1 MNTAKPNPAA
11 LQVAQL
17 IQRLTGGY
25 YAHTAALE
33 VAREDPRVKPLFSKV
48 MPGQIVP
55 VTLVPCKNG
64 SKYPYHFHH
73 FLDQVQTSAEHK
85 IDLRSTYKMD

>member
-11 LQVAQL
+11 LQVAQRV
-17 IQRLTGGY
+17 QRPTEGY
-25 YAHTAALE
+25 YAAAATLE
-33 VAREDPRVKPLFSKV
+33 MARDPHVKPLFSKV
-48 MPGQIVP
+48 MPGQIIPVAFVP
-55 VTLVPCKNG
+55 RKNG

-73 FLDQVQTSAEHK
+73 FLDQIQTNAEHK